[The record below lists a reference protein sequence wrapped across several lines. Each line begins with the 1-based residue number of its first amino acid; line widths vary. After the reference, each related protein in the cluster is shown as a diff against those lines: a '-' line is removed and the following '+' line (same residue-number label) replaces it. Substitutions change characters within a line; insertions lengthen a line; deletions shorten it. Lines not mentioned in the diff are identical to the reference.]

1 MTRITLIN
9 LESNIKGF
17 HMAIV
22 DPRTGQPLTGP
33 EESSQNG
40 AGNRVAAEDV
50 IVDVTLENFQQ
61 VVLEGSMQHPVLL
74 QSWANSSESC
84 QTLKPVLEKLAK
96 EYAGA
101 FVLARLDIE
110 AFPQIASQ
118 LGVRSVPD
126 VKLISQG
133 QLYDQFQ
140 GALPE
145 KQVREW
151 LSKYLEAPAEASQ
164 SPEEMAEA
172 ALASGDTETAEAIY
186 QELIQQYPEH
196 YDYQIDLAGVRVA
209 ANRTDDAKQILDNLP
224 PEHRDAAKARGVRAR
239 IEFGEEA
246 LSQAEVDALGERD
259 DSEAQYQ
266 RAMRQIADGQYEAGL
281 EALLA
286 VMKRDRAYGEDA
298 ARKTLLRVFDALGAD
313 HPLTVAYRRR
323 LFAMLY

>member
-1 MTRITLIN
+1 
-9 LESNIKGF
+9 
-17 HMAIV
+17 MAIV

-33 EESSQNG
+33 EETGQGSAG
-40 AGNRVAAEDV
+40 ANVSADDV
-50 IVDVTLENFQQ
+50 IVDVTMENFQQ
-61 VVLEGSMQHPVLL
+61 VVLEGSMQHPVVL
-74 QSWANSSESC
+74 QSWASWCEPCKN
-84 QTLKPVLEKLAK
+84 LKPVLEKLAQ
-96 EYAGA
+96 EYGGA

-110 AFPQIASQ
+110 AYPQIASQ

-151 LSKYLEAPAEASQ
+151 LGKYLEVPEGASQ

-172 ALASGDTETAEAIY
+172 AVAAGDTDTAQAIY

-196 YDYQIDLAGVRVA
+196 HDYQIALAGVLVA
-209 ANRTDDAKQILDNLP
+209 ANRGDEARQMLDALP
-224 PEHRDAAKARGVRAR
+224 PEHRDASKARGVRAR

-259 DSEAQYQ
+259 DSEARYQ
-266 RAMRQIADGQYEAGL
+266 RAMRQIADGDYEGGL

-286 VMKRDRAYGEDA
+286 VMKSDRAYGDDA
-298 ARKTLLRVFDALGAD
+298 ARKTLLRVFDALGAE
-313 HPLTVAYRRR
+313 HPLTVTYRRR

>member
-1 MTRITLIN
+1 
-9 LESNIKGF
+9 
-17 HMAIV
+17 MAIV
-22 DPRTGQPLTGP
+22 DPRTGAPLTGP
-33 EESSQNG
+33 DNSAPSADTG
-40 AGNRVAAEDV
+40 VAADDV

-61 VVLEGSMQHPVLL
+61 VVLEGSMQRPVLL
-74 QSWANSSESC
+74 QSWADWCEPCKN
-84 QTLKPVLEKLAK
+84 LKPVLEKLAR

-101 FVLARLDIE
+101 FVLAKLNIE
-110 AFPQIASQ
+110 EYPQIASQ

-126 VKLISQG
+126 VKLIAQG

-151 LSKYLEAPAEASQ
+151 LGKYIEAPAEAAQ
-164 SPEEMAEA
+164 SPEEQAEA
-172 ALASGDTETAEAIY
+172 ALAAGDTATAQAIY

-196 YDYQIDLAGVRVA
+196 YDYRIDLAGVLVA
-209 ANRTDDAKQILDNLP
+209 AGQTADARQLLDDLP
-224 PEHRDAAKARGVRAR
+224 PEHRDAPKARGVRAR
-239 IEFGEEA
+239 IEFGEKA
-246 LSQAEVDALGERD
+246 WSQADIDALGGRD

-266 RAMRQIADGQYEAGL
+266 RAMRQVADGQYEAGL

-286 VMKRDRAYGEDA
+286 LMKRDRTYGDDA
-298 ARKTLLRVFDALGAD
+298 ARKALLRVFDALGAE

>member
-1 MTRITLIN
+1 MAHITLIN

-33 EESSQNG
+33 EESGQNG
-40 AGNRVAAEDV
+40 AGNNVAPEDV

-74 QSWANSSESC
+74 QSWASWCEPCKN
-84 QTLKPVLEKLAK
+84 LKPVLEKLAQ

-151 LSKYLEAPAEASQ
+151 LGKYLEAPANASQ
-164 SPEEMAEA
+164 SPEEMAET

-196 YDYQIDLAGVRVA
+196 YDYQIELAGVQVA
-209 ANRTDDAKQILDNLP
+209 AGRTADAKQILDNLP

-246 LSQAEVDALGERD
+246 LSQADIDALGERD

-298 ARKTLLRVFDALGAD
+298 ARKTLLRVFDALGAE
-313 HPLTVAYRRR
+313 HPLTVTYRRR

>member
-1 MTRITLIN
+1 
-9 LESNIKGF
+9 
-17 HMAIV
+17 MAIV

-33 EESSQNG
+33 EESSHNG
-40 AGNRVAAEDV
+40 AGSSVAPEDV

-74 QSWANSSESC
+74 QSWASWCEPCKN
-84 QTLKPVLEKLAK
+84 LKPVLEKLAQ

-151 LSKYLEAPAEASQ
+151 LGKYLEAPAEASQ

-172 ALASGDTETAEAIY
+172 ALASGDNETAQAIY
-186 QELIQQYPEH
+186 RELIQQYPEH
-196 YDYQIDLAGVRVA
+196 YDYQIDLAGALVA
-209 ANRTDDAKQILDNLP
+209 AGQVDDAKLTLDALP

-246 LSQAEVDALGERD
+246 LSQAEIDALGERD
-259 DSEAQYQ
+259 DSDARYQ
-266 RAMRQIADGQYEAGL
+266 RAMRRIADGDYEGGL

-286 VMKRDRAYGEDA
+286 IMKSDRAYGEDA
-298 ARKTLLRVFDALGAD
+298 ARKTLLRVFDALGAN

>member
-1 MTRITLIN
+1 
-9 LESNIKGF
+9 
-17 HMAIV
+17 MAIV

-40 AGNRVAAEDV
+40 AGNNVAPEDV

-74 QSWANSSESC
+74 QSWASWCEPCKN
-84 QTLKPVLEKLAK
+84 LKPVLEKLAQ

-151 LSKYLEAPAEASQ
+151 LGKYLEAPANASQ

-196 YDYQIDLAGVRVA
+196 YDYQIELAGVRVA
-209 ANRTDDAKQILDNLP
+209 AGQTADAKQILDNLP

-246 LSQAEVDALGERD
+246 LSQADIDALGERD

-298 ARKTLLRVFDALGAD
+298 ARKTLLRVFDALGAE
-313 HPLTVAYRRR
+313 HPLTVTYRRR

>member
-1 MTRITLIN
+1 
-9 LESNIKGF
+9 
-17 HMAIV
+17 MAIV
-22 DPRTGQPLTGP
+22 DPRTGQPLSGP
-33 EESSQNG
+33 EDNAQGSNG
-40 AGNRVAAEDV
+40 ANVPVDDV
-50 IVDVTLENFQQ
+50 IVDVTMENFQQ

-74 QSWANSSESC
+74 QSWASWCEPCKN
-84 QTLKPVLEKLAK
+84 LKPVLEKLAR
-96 EYAGA
+96 EYGGA

-110 AFPQIASQ
+110 AYPQIASQ

-151 LSKYLEAPAEASQ
+151 LGKYLEAPEEASQ
-164 SPEEMAEA
+164 SPEDMAEA
-172 ALASGDTETAEAIY
+172 ALASGDTDTAQAIY

-196 YDYQIDLAGVRVA
+196 HDYQIALAGVLVA
-209 ANRTDDAKQILDNLP
+209 ANQGDEARQILDNLP

-246 LSQAEVDALGERD
+246 LSQAEIDALGERD
-259 DSEAQYQ
+259 DSEARYQ
-266 RAMRQIADGQYEAGL
+266 RAMRQIADGDYETGL

-286 VMKRDRAYGEDA
+286 VMKSDRAYGDDA
-298 ARKTLLRVFDALGAD
+298 ARKTLLRVFDALGAE
-313 HPLTVAYRRR
+313 HPLTVTYRRR

>member
-1 MTRITLIN
+1 
-9 LESNIKGF
+9 
-17 HMAIV
+17 MAIV

-33 EESSQNG
+33 EESSHNG
-40 AGNRVAAEDV
+40 AGSSVAPEDV

-74 QSWANSSESC
+74 QSWASWCEPCKN
-84 QTLKPVLEKLAK
+84 LKPVLEKLAQ

-151 LSKYLEAPAEASQ
+151 LGKYLEAPAEASQ

-172 ALASGDTETAEAIY
+172 ALASGDNETAQAIY
-186 QELIQQYPEH
+186 RELIQQYPEY
-196 YDYQIDLAGVRVA
+196 YDYQIDLAGALVA
-209 ANRTDDAKQILDNLP
+209 AGQVDDAKRTLDALP

-246 LSQAEVDALGERD
+246 LSQAEIDALGERD
-259 DSEAQYQ
+259 DSEARYQ
-266 RAMRQIADGQYEAGL
+266 RAMRRIADGDYEGGL

-286 VMKRDRAYGEDA
+286 IMKSDRAYGEDA
-298 ARKTLLRVFDALGAD
+298 ARKTLLRVFDALGAN

>member
-1 MTRITLIN
+1 
-9 LESNIKGF
+9 
-17 HMAIV
+17 MAIV

-33 EESSQNG
+33 EESSHNG
-40 AGNRVAAEDV
+40 AGNAVAPEDV

-74 QSWANSSESC
+74 QSWASWCEPCKN
-84 QTLKPVLEKLAK
+84 LKPVLEKLAQ

-110 AFPQIASQ
+110 AYPQIASQ

-151 LSKYLEAPAEASQ
+151 LGKYLEAPAEASQ

-172 ALASGDTETAEAIY
+172 ALASGDNETAQAIY
-186 QELIQQYPEH
+186 RELIQQYPEH
-196 YDYQIDLAGVRVA
+196 YDYQIDLAGALVA
-209 ANRTDDAKQILDNLP
+209 AGQVDDAKRALDALP

-246 LSQAEVDALGERD
+246 LSQAEIDGLGERD
-259 DSEAQYQ
+259 DSEARYQ
-266 RAMRQIADGQYEAGL
+266 RAMRRIADGDYETGL

-286 VMKRDRAYGEDA
+286 VMKSDRAYGEDT
-298 ARKTLLRVFDALGAD
+298 ARKTLLRVFDALGAN

>member
-1 MTRITLIN
+1 MAHITLIN

-17 HMAIV
+17 YMAIV

-33 EESSQNG
+33 EESGQNG
-40 AGNRVAAEDV
+40 AGNNVAPEDV

-74 QSWANSSESC
+74 QSWASWCEPCKN
-84 QTLKPVLEKLAK
+84 LKPVLEKLAQ

-151 LSKYLEAPAEASQ
+151 LGKYLEAPANASQ
-164 SPEEMAEA
+164 SPEEMAET

-196 YDYQIDLAGVRVA
+196 YDYQIELAGVQVA
-209 ANRTDDAKQILDNLP
+209 AGRTADAKQILDNLP

-246 LSQAEVDALGERD
+246 LSQADIDALGERD

-298 ARKTLLRVFDALGAD
+298 ARKTLLRVFDALGAE
-313 HPLTVAYRRR
+313 HPLTVTYRRR

>member
-1 MTRITLIN
+1 
-9 LESNIKGF
+9 
-17 HMAIV
+17 MAIV
-22 DPRTGQPLTGP
+22 DPRTGAPLTGP
-33 EESSQNG
+33 DNSAPSADTG
-40 AGNRVAAEDV
+40 VAADDV

-61 VVLEGSMQHPVLL
+61 VVLEGSMQRPVLL
-74 QSWANSSESC
+74 QSWADWCEPCKN
-84 QTLKPVLEKLAK
+84 LKPVLEKLAR
-96 EYAGA
+96 EHAGA
-101 FVLARLDIE
+101 FVLAKLNIE
-110 AFPQIASQ
+110 EYPQIASQ

-126 VKLISQG
+126 VKLIAQG

-151 LSKYLEAPAEASQ
+151 LGKYIEAPAEAAQ
-164 SPEEMAEA
+164 SPEEQAEA
-172 ALASGDTETAEAIY
+172 ALAAGDTATAQAIY

-196 YDYQIDLAGVRVA
+196 YDYRIDLAGVLVA
-209 ANRTDDAKQILDNLP
+209 AGQTADARQLLDDLP
-224 PEHRDAAKARGVRAR
+224 PEHRDAPKARGVRAR

-246 LSQAEVDALGERD
+246 WSQADIDALGGRD

-266 RAMRQIADGQYEAGL
+266 RAMRQVADGQYEAGL

-286 VMKRDRAYGEDA
+286 LMKRDRAYGEDA
-298 ARKTLLRVFDALGAD
+298 ARKTLLRVFDALGAE

>member
-1 MTRITLIN
+1 
-9 LESNIKGF
+9 
-17 HMAIV
+17 MAIV

-33 EESSQNG
+33 EESSQNDG
-40 AGNRVAAEDV
+40 GVNVAMEDV

-74 QSWANSSESC
+74 QSWASGSEPC
-84 QTLKPVLEKLAK
+84 KNLKPVLEKLAQ

-140 GALPE
+140 SALPE

-151 LSKYLEAPAEASQ
+151 LGKYLEAPADASQ

-172 ALASGDTETAEAIY
+172 ALASGDTDTAEAIY

-209 ANRTDDAKQILDNLP
+209 AGQTADAKQILDALP
-224 PEHRDAAKARGVRAR
+224 PEHRDAVRARGVRAR

-246 LSQAEVDALGERD
+246 LSQADIDTLGERD

-281 EALLA
+281 EALLG

-298 ARKTLLRVFDALGAD
+298 ARKTLLRVFDALGAE
-313 HPLTVAYRRR
+313 HPLTVTYRRR

>member
-1 MTRITLIN
+1 
-9 LESNIKGF
+9 
-17 HMAIV
+17 MAIV

-40 AGNRVAAEDV
+40 AGNNVAPEDV

-74 QSWANSSESC
+74 QSWASWCEPCKN
-84 QTLKPVLEKLAK
+84 LKPVLEKLAQ

-151 LSKYLEAPAEASQ
+151 LGKYLEAPANASQ
-164 SPEEMAEA
+164 SPEEMAET

-196 YDYQIDLAGVRVA
+196 YDYQIELAGVQVA
-209 ANRTDDAKQILDNLP
+209 AGRTADAKQILDNLP

-246 LSQAEVDALGERD
+246 LSQADIDALGERD

-298 ARKTLLRVFDALGAD
+298 ARKTLLRVFDALGAE
-313 HPLTVAYRRR
+313 HPLTVTYRRR

>member
-1 MTRITLIN
+1 
-9 LESNIKGF
+9 
-17 HMAIV
+17 MAIV

-33 EESSQNG
+33 EESGQNG
-40 AGNRVAAEDV
+40 AGNNVAPEDV

-74 QSWANSSESC
+74 QSWASWCEPCKN
-84 QTLKPVLEKLAK
+84 LKPVLEKLAQ

-151 LSKYLEAPAEASQ
+151 LGKYLEAPANASQ
-164 SPEEMAEA
+164 SPEEMAET

-196 YDYQIDLAGVRVA
+196 YDYQIELAGVQVA
-209 ANRTDDAKQILDNLP
+209 AGRTADAKQILDNLP

-246 LSQAEVDALGERD
+246 LSQADIDALGERD

-298 ARKTLLRVFDALGAD
+298 ARKTLLRVFDALGAE
-313 HPLTVAYRRR
+313 HPLTVTYRRR

>member
-1 MTRITLIN
+1 
-9 LESNIKGF
+9 
-17 HMAIV
+17 MAIV

-33 EESSQNG
+33 EESSHNG
-40 AGNRVAAEDV
+40 AGSSVAPEDV

-74 QSWANSSESC
+74 QSWASWCEPCKN
-84 QTLKPVLEKLAK
+84 LKPVLEKLAQ

-151 LSKYLEAPAEASQ
+151 LGKYLEAPAEASQ

-172 ALASGDTETAEAIY
+172 ALASGDNETAQAIY
-186 QELIQQYPEH
+186 RELIQQYPEH
-196 YDYQIDLAGVRVA
+196 YDYQIDLAGALVA
-209 ANRTDDAKQILDNLP
+209 AGQVDDAKHTLDALP

-246 LSQAEVDALGERD
+246 LSQAEIDALGERD
-259 DSEAQYQ
+259 DSEARYQ
-266 RAMRQIADGQYEAGL
+266 RAMRRIADGDYEAGL

-286 VMKRDRAYGEDA
+286 VMKSDRAYGEDA
-298 ARKTLLRVFDALGAD
+298 ARKTLLRVFDALGAN

>member
-1 MTRITLIN
+1 
-9 LESNIKGF
+9 
-17 HMAIV
+17 MAIV

-33 EESSQNG
+33 EESSHNG
-40 AGNRVAAEDV
+40 AGSSVAPEDV

-74 QSWANSSESC
+74 QSWASWCEPCKN
-84 QTLKPVLEKLAK
+84 LKPVLEKLAQ

-151 LSKYLEAPAEASQ
+151 LGKYLEAPAEASQ

-172 ALASGDTETAEAIY
+172 ALASGDNETAQAIY
-186 QELIQQYPEH
+186 RELIQQYPEH
-196 YDYQIDLAGVRVA
+196 YDYQIDLAGALVA
-209 ANRTDDAKQILDNLP
+209 AGQVDDAKRTLDELP

-246 LSQAEVDALGERD
+246 LSQAEIDALGERD
-259 DSEAQYQ
+259 DSEARYQ
-266 RAMRQIADGQYEAGL
+266 RAMRRIADGDYEAGL

-286 VMKRDRAYGEDA
+286 VMKSDRAYGEDA
-298 ARKTLLRVFDALGAD
+298 ARRTLLRVFDALGAN